1 MDLSLVVTLSVSG
14 QTWLQLQ
21 QQKLR
26 AKREAQGRDFTDNF
40 SRNFASPVSF
50 NDTIHHSSR
59 RSQTLSPVRGERNY
73 HTISKTNSYSTNERP
88 FVSVKRAHEQA
99 RQGFNSAPQS
109 PLTVLNASPHS
120 QISHVNHNSN
130 GMTSPGK
137 VRTVQNGLIK
147 CEDEIIPNSPRSP
160 SRNGYASNGLSAP
173 QSPLTVLNASPHGQI
188 SHVNHNSN
196 GMTSPGKVRTVQN
209 GLIKCEDEIIPTS
222 PRSPSRN
229 GYTSNGLEP
238 EINHHN
244 HHNHHQNNNSNNNN
258 IQINHN
264 NQNNGN
270 HNNIN
275 NNNKHTTSYNSAL
288 PLKSNNVTMNGSI
301 SNNTYDN
308 NKNYITNNNYN
319 KINKN
324 DTPETI
330 KKQNA
335 ALSHEVINGQLA
347 LDQLLASLALE
358 SDVTEQ
364 HLANLENGNRYDND
378 KKMTTSDK
386 TNELSAVIATLTEFG
401 HSIQNTSEMITNNW
415 HMTRT
420 NGHEMLNG
428 NGSLMHSAIKRV
440 HDMGSSECS
449 SSISPSLSE
458 RSTNGVSWSDQAR
471 EESFSSSYRS
481 DLENDMSPRPET
493 PAFPV
498 TPRTPNGYGSSPALP
513 PKSPTSQR
521 RSLSIAKKLRSKAL
535 TTKCHPKLIKTGSKL
550 SNTLFQCVSPVLD
563 SMDKKLNFQQK
574 SASFHTL
581 PQSPPS
587 SPPPIFVDNPL
598 HISKSQSNNYLADN
612 DDDDDEDDTQSV
624 STLCEDK
631 DPYGRVGSSAA
642 VESYNANE
650 VVSNYTSRRNS
661 VTSNANSEP
670 QEVAA
675 HHVK

>member
-160 SRNGYASNGLSAP
+160 SRNGYA
-173 QSPLTVLNASPHGQI
+173 
-188 SHVNHNSN
+188 
-196 GMTSPGKVRTVQN
+196 
-209 GLIKCEDEIIPTS
+209 
-222 PRSPSRN
+222 
-229 GYTSNGLEP
+229 SNGLEP